1 MGEGNFARAVRQKV
15 CGAGEA
21 NQGPELVSVPRPGAA
36 EPGSVVVRIIARPI
50 HPFDRIIIKQSFS
63 IGIFDKGE
71 FVPGSEGFG
80 IVEEVGEGVRRVKKG
95 DRVVPIFLWNYFSAK
110 QGSWQDFVTVSEKDV
125 ILMPHDISDEDAA
138 QLIINPW
145 TGYGLLKDINAPKG
159 SYVLQN
165 GAGSVLGRIII
176 KLAKHWG
183 IKTINLV
190 RRDEIKEELKSI
202 GADEVLNVTK
212 EDVAAKVKELTN
224 GAGVEGAIDMVSG
237 SQTKLAAAC
246 VKSGGKVFTI
256 GSLESSDSVISV
268 NDLARKVSHSFWSLT
283 AASGDMQELMAKEI
297 PELFQAKIIGSL
309 PVVAKFPLED
319 YETAMEQAEKQARQ
333 GKVLLVG

>member
-1 MGEGNFARAVRQKV
+1 MAEGNFARAVRQKV

-21 NQGPELVSVPRPGAA
+21 NQGPELVNVPRPGAA
-36 EPGSVVVRIIARPI
+36 EPGSVVVRITARPI

-63 IGIFDKGE
+63 IGMFDK
-71 FVPGSEGFG
+71 
-80 IVEEVGEGVRRVKKG
+80 
-95 DRVVPIFLWNYFSAK
+95 
-110 QGSWQDFVTVSEKDV
+110 GSWQDFVTVSEKDV

-190 RRDEIKEELKSI
+190 RRDEIKEELKRI

>member
-1 MGEGNFARAVRQKV
+1 MT
-15 CGAGEA
+15 
-21 NQGPELVSVPRPGAA
+21 
-36 EPGSVVVRIIARPI
+36 
-50 HPFDRIIIKQSFS
+50 IKQSFS
-63 IGIFDKGE
+63 IGIFDKK

-80 IVEEVGEGVRRVKKG
+80 IVEEVGFIEEEEILIVSNLLKVGEGVRRVKKG
-95 DRVVPIFLWNYFSAK
+95 DRVVPIFLWNYFYAK
-110 QGSWQDFVTVSEKDV
+110 QGSLSLSRRKT
-125 ILMPHDISDEDAA
+125 
-138 QLIINPW
+138 
-145 TGYGLLKDINAPKG
+145 
-159 SYVLQN
+159 
-165 GAGSVLGRIII
+165 III

-212 EDVAAKVKELTN
+212 EA
-224 GAGVEGAIDMVSG
+224 G

-246 VKSGGKVFTI
+246 MKSGGKVFTI
-256 GSLESSDSVISV
+256 GNLESWDLVISV
-268 NDLARKVSHSFWSLT
+268 NDLARKVSHSFWSFA
-283 AASGDMQELMAKEI
+283 AASGAMQELMAKEI

-319 YETAMEQAEKQARQ
+319 YEIAMEQSEKQARQ

>member
-36 EPGSVVVRIIARPI
+36 EPGR
-50 HPFDRIIIKQSFS
+50 
-63 IGIFDKGE
+63 
-71 FVPGSEGFG
+71 SEGFG

-165 GAGSVLGRIII
+165 GAGSVLGR
-176 KLAKHWG
+176 
-183 IKTINLV
+183 
-190 RRDEIKEELKSI
+190 
-202 GADEVLNVTK
+202 
-212 EDVAAKVKELTN
+212 
-224 GAGVEGAIDMVSG
+224 
-237 SQTKLAAAC
+237 
-246 VKSGGKVFTI
+246 
-256 GSLESSDSVISV
+256 
-268 NDLARKVSHSFWSLT
+268 
-283 AASGDMQELMAKEI
+283 
-297 PELFQAKIIGSL
+297 
-309 PVVAKFPLED
+309 
-319 YETAMEQAEKQARQ
+319 
-333 GKVLLVG
+333 